1 MISVQDTKE
10 MLLRIA
16 SNLGATVT
24 ANGMALKFEDG
35 KMLFPSISMDDAMML
50 AARAGVGVKY
60 YPVYSKVAA
69 THSMVLDDIVE
80 TYAKVSDPVI
90 ATCTAVLRA
99 ADAAA
104 SRVNRQK

>member
-1 MISVQDTKE
+1 M
-10 MLLRIA
+10 
-16 SNLGATVT
+16 
-24 ANGMALKFEDG
+24 
-35 KMLFPSISMDDAMML
+35 
-50 AARAGVGVKY
+50 GVKY
-60 YPVYSKVAA
+60 YPVYNKVAA

-104 SRVNRQK
+104 ARVNRQK